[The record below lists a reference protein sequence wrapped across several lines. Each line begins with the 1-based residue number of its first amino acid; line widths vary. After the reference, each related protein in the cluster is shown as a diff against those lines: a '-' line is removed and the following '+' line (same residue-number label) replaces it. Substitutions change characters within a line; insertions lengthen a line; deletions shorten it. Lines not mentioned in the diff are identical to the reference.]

1 MTEPAQ
7 SLHMTVD
14 QFLVWNDGTD
24 ARYELVE
31 GTVVAMAP
39 AADRHGSIAGNVW
52 GEIDRALEPRPPCR
66 GVIEAG
72 VWVDERNYFI
82 PDVAATC
89 AEPSEAVPVAD
100 PFLIVEV
107 VSPGN
112 LGSELSSKVQ
122 AYIALPH
129 VMEIWVID
137 STRRWFQLWRRGGPD
152 NWIVGLPLTGNASFD
167 SPSLAAR
174 IFLDRLYRNTG
185 L

>member
-7 SLHMTVD
+7 SLQMTVD
-14 QFLVWNDGTD
+14 QFLAWDDGTD
-24 ARYELVE
+24 TRYELVA
-31 GTVVAMAP
+31 GRAVAMAP
-39 AADRHGSIAGNVW
+39 AADRHGSIAGNAW

-72 VWVDERNYFI
+72 VWVDDRNYFI

-89 AEPSEAVPVAD
+89 AEPSDSVAVAD
-100 PFLIVEV
+100 AFLIVEV

-129 VMEIWVID
+129 VMEIWIID
-137 STRRWFQLWRRGGPD
+137 STKRWFQLWRRGGLD

-167 SPSLAAR
+167 SPTLAVR
-174 IFLDRLYRNTG
+174 VPLDRLYRNTG